1 MTVSQ
6 EGESAKADPNR
17 NPNQKRGKALRIF
30 LRIVFWCGSLSYPFY
45 VYYGL
50 KTQDRLGPALLL
62 LLLAGIRVF
71 LSGRDSRDINTVIL
85 AAALFMGAA
94 SLLRMSQE
102 LMLFYPALV
111 SFGLLW
117 FFGRTLKGGRT
128 PLVEK
133 IASLKTPP
141 EERTE
146 FFRKYCRMV
155 TEAWCVYFAFNG
167 VTAILLTIPEDR
179 KYWMI
184 YTGIIIYVIMGL
196 MFAGEFMIRMICFR
210 MQQGRELNDHKEV

>member
-1 MTVSQ
+1 MTASQ

-17 NPNQKRGKALRIF
+17 DPNQKRGKALRIF
-30 LRIVFWCGSLSYPFY
+30 LRIIFCCGSLSYPFY

-128 PLVEK
+128 PLVER
-133 IASLKTPP
+133 SPP
-141 EERTE
+141 
-146 FFRKYCRMV
+146 
-155 TEAWCVYFAFNG
+155 
-167 VTAILLTIPEDR
+167 
-179 KYWMI
+179 
-184 YTGIIIYVIMGL
+184 
-196 MFAGEFMIRMICFR
+196 
-210 MQQGRELNDHKEV
+210 